1 MQCDVCNAASKD
13 VQNWQH
19 CWQKPAIFLTITA
32 GCRPSSKCLYSR
44 IWVTHTLIKF
54 LKRQSSRRKTK
65 VFFLLSFSDLSHHR
79 TCGSAYGG
87 SLFYVQSDIVIHK
100 TGIAREPEF
109 IIGRC
114 MVHYTLRIC
123 PIPLAAIPIY
133 ACPIGLDSAFDEIGN
148 PCLWVFPT
156 FPYTHSYPSAKPL
169 INSYQR

>member
-1 MQCDVCNAASKD
+1 MKF
-13 VQNWQH
+13 
-19 CWQKPAIFLTITA
+19 QK
-32 GCRPSSKCLYSR
+32 
-44 IWVTHTLIKF
+44 
-54 LKRQSSRRKTK
+54 SSRRKTK